1 MRLFTVAC
9 ITGERSAEAKGS
21 TKKAAKKK
29 AAKIV
34 LEMLKADAGEWR
46 NTSNNGT
53 NDVEDEAA
61 NNGDDEKLIKHNEE
75 PTESQTDN
83 LEDKELSDK
92 MNEIVV
98 NTVEDQDEGNTS
110 QYNLRQRN

>member
-1 MRLFTVAC
+1 
-9 ITGERSAEAKGS
+9 
-21 TKKAAKKK
+21 
-29 AAKIV
+29 
-34 LEMLKADAGEWR
+34 MLKADAGEWR
-46 NTSNNGT
+46 NSANNGT
-53 NDVEDEAA
+53 DDLEDEAA
-61 NNGDDEKLIKHNEE
+61 NNRNVEKLMKHNEE
-75 PTESQTDN
+75 PTEVQTDN